1 MDMRALLKDLQ
12 EERERIRAM
21 GGPDRL
27 KKQYDRGKWDARQ
40 RMTALFDGGAFFEV
54 GMHGTQ
60 MGQHG
65 ESKPPADAVVSAWG
79 TVDGRP
85 VCAAAYDFTVFGGS
99 IGYTGETKVTRLR
112 ELALR
117 NRMPMVWFVDSA
129 GARIDPSSHPDTVS
143 LFAGSGHLF
152 REEVVMSGV
161 VPLVAA
167 MVGPGAAGTAYIP
180 GLADF
185 VPMVKDIG
193 SMALGGPPLVKAVTG
208 QEISEQELGGSKVH
222 TRQSGVGDIE
232 VDNDEQCVAVIKQYL
247 GYFPSHCE
255 EKPPVRDSDDP
266 LERREESLLDVLP
279 SNPRQ
284 GYDMYE
290 VIAKITDGGKIL
302 DLKGRWGKSLIT
314 CLARIGGY
322 PCGIVASNP
331 RHLGGV
337 LENDSADK
345 AARFVQLCDAFNV
358 PLVFLVDVPGFMVG
372 SKVEHEGIIRHGAK
386 MLHAVA
392 SATVPK
398 LTVVIRKAYGAGY
411 YVMCGRAYEP
421 DLLVAWPGAE
431 ISVMGAEGMVGIA
444 SLKMGGASALAPE
457 VKEQMIASLRER
469 IDIRRVAQWGLVDDI
484 IDPRDTRPVLARALR
499 MSWNRQVERPWRKRG
514 VMPV

>member
-1 MDMRALLKDLQ
+1 M
-12 EERERIRAM
+12 
-21 GGPDRL
+21 
-27 KKQYDRGKWDARQ
+27 
-40 RMTALFDGGAFFEV
+40 
-54 GMHGTQ
+54 
-60 MGQHG
+60 
-65 ESKPPADAVVSAWG
+65 VS
-79 TVDGRP
+79 
-85 VCAAAYDFTVFGGS
+85 Y
-99 IGYTGETKVTRLR
+99 
-112 ELALR
+112 
-117 NRMPMVWFVDSA
+117 
-129 GARIDPSSHPDTVS
+129 
-143 LFAGSGHLF
+143 FAGTGYLF

-185 VPMVKDIG
+185 VPMVKKIG
-193 SMALGGPPLVKAVTG
+193 SMALAGPALVKAVTR
-208 QEISEQELGGSKVH
+208 EDINEQDLGGSKVH

-232 VDNDEQCVAVIKQYL
+232 VENDEECIALIKKYL
-247 GYFPSHCE
+247 SYFPSHCRD
-255 EKPPVRDSDDP
+255 KPPIIETDDP
-266 LERREESLLDVLP
+266 IDRKDDALLDVLP
-279 SNPRQ
+279 ENNRQ

-290 VIAKITDGGKIL
+290 IIQIIADHGDYL
-302 DLKGRWGKSLIT
+302 DLKPKFAKSLIT

-345 AARFVQLCDAFNV
+345 AAHFIQLCDAFNI

-386 MLHAVA
+386 MLHCIA

-398 LTVVIRKAYGAGY
+398 LTVVVRKAYGAGY

-431 ISVMGAEGMVGIA
+431 ISVMGADGMVYIA
-444 SLKMGGASALAPE
+444 SLKMGGIDNMPQE
-457 VKEQMIASLRER
+457 MQDQMRGMLLER
-469 IDIRRVAQWGLVDDI
+469 IDIKKTAGWGLVDDI
-484 IDPRDTRPVLARALR
+484 IDPRETRSLLARSLR
-499 MSWNRQVERPWRKRG
+499 MSWNREVERPWRKRG